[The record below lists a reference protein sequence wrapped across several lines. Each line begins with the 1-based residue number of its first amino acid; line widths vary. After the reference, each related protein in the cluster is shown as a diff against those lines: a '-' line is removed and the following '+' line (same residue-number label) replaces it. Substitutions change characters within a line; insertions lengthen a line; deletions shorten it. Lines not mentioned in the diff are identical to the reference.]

1 MSNMEDKKENVMG
14 TLGITRLIM
23 KMSLPLMISMLIQAL
38 YNIVDSMFVARV
50 SETALTAV
58 SLAFP
63 LQNLLIAFGV
73 GTGVGMASYLSRKL
87 GEKDTETA
95 TKAAGN
101 GITLAI
107 ITWVLFALLGLTI
120 VKPFMSFFTEDPE
133 LLGLSK
139 SYSEIVMVLS
149 LFMLISMMNERIL
162 QGTGDSFSSMISQMT
177 GAITNIILDPI
188 FIFTFKMGVNGA
200 AIATVIGQAAGC
212 FVSLYFVIRNKYI
225 NIKPNHLKLE
235 KRMVA
240 SIYAVGAPTII
251 TNSIGTV
258 MTGAMNAI
266 LIAFS
271 TTAVSVFS
279 VYFKLQSFVFM
290 PIFGLSSGMVP
301 IIAYNYGAR
310 KKKRVMSTIWIGT
323 FIAIVIMAFGTLV
336 FNLFPEALLSLFSA
350 TEEMYRLGVPAL
362 KIISLCFVSAAI
374 SIGLGSSFQ
383 ATGYGIGTMIV
394 SISRQLLVLVP
405 VAFILSKLIGINGVW
420 LSFIIAEGVGL
431 TVSILLFIKVY
442 RTRIKE
448 IEEKVTLKDS

>member
-1 MSNMEDKKENVMG
+1 MSEKEEKKENIMG

-101 GITLAI
+101 GITLAV
-107 ITWVLFALLGLTI
+107 ITWVLFAILGLTI
-120 VKPFMSFFTEDPE
+120 VKPFMALFTDDAE
-133 LLGLSK
+133 LLGLST
-139 SYSEIVMVLS
+139 SYSEIVMIFS
-149 LFMLISMMNERIL
+149 FFMLLSMMNERIL
-162 QGTGDSFSSMISQMT
+162 QGTGDSFSSMLSQMT
-177 GAITNIILDPI
+177 GAITNIILDPV
-188 FIFTFKMGVNGA
+188 FIFVFKMGVNGA
-200 AIATVIGQAAGC
+200 AIATVIGQAVGC
-212 FVSLYFVIRNKYI
+212 AVSLYFVIRNKYI
-225 NIKPNHLKLE
+225 KIKPQHLKLE

-240 SIYAVGAPTII
+240 SIYSVGAPTII

-266 LIAFS
+266 LIGFS

-310 KKKRVMSTIWIGT
+310 KKKRVMSTIYIGT
-323 FIAIVIMAFGTLV
+323 IIAIGIMVVGTIV

-350 TEEMYRLGVPAL
+350 TVEMYRLGVPAL
-362 KIISLCFVSAAI
+362 RIISLCFVSAAI

-394 SISRQLLVLVP
+394 SISRQLLVLIP
-405 VAFILSKLIGINGVW
+405 TAYIMAKLVGINGVW
-420 LSFIIAEGVGL
+420 FSFIIAEAVGL
-431 TVSILLFIKVY
+431 AVSLILFIKVY
-442 RTRIKE
+442 KTRIKP
-448 IEEKVTLKDS
+448 IGEKEVISE

>member
-1 MSNMEDKKENVMG
+1 MSEKEEKKENIMG

-101 GITLAI
+101 GITLAV
-107 ITWVLFALLGLTI
+107 ITWILFAILGLTI
-120 VKPFMSFFTEDPE
+120 VKPFMALFTDDAE
-133 LLGLSK
+133 LLGLST
-139 SYSEIVMVLS
+139 SYSEIVMIFS
-149 LFMLISMMNERIL
+149 FFMLLSMMNERIL
-162 QGTGDSFSSMISQMT
+162 QGTGDSFSSMLSQMT
-177 GAITNIILDPI
+177 GAITNIILDPV
-188 FIFTFKMGVNGA
+188 FIFVFKMGVNGA
-200 AIATVIGQAAGC
+200 AIATVIGQAVGC
-212 FVSLYFVIRNKYI
+212 AVSLYFVIRNKYI
-225 NIKPNHLKLE
+225 KIKPQHLKLE

-240 SIYAVGAPTII
+240 SIYSVGAPTII

-266 LIAFS
+266 LIGFS

-310 KKKRVMSTIWIGT
+310 KKKRVMSTIYIGT
-323 FIAIVIMAFGTLV
+323 IIAVGIMVVGTIV
-336 FNLFPEALLSLFSA
+336 FNLFPKALLSLFSA

-362 KIISLCFVSAAI
+362 RIISLCFVSAAI

-394 SISRQLLVLVP
+394 SISRQLLVLIP
-405 VAFILSKLIGINGVW
+405 TAYIMAKLVGINGVW
-420 LSFIIAEGVGL
+420 FSFIIAEGVGL
-431 TVSILLFIKVY
+431 AVSLILFIKVY
-442 RTRIKE
+442 RTRIKP
-448 IEEKVTLKDS
+448 IGEKEVISE

>member
-1 MSNMEDKKENVMG
+1 MSDKEEKKENIMG

-101 GITLAI
+101 GITLAV
-107 ITWVLFALLGLTI
+107 ITWVLFAILGLTI
-120 VKPFMSFFTEDPE
+120 VKPFMALFTDDAE
-133 LLGLSK
+133 LLGLST
-139 SYSEIVMVLS
+139 SYSEIVMIFS
-149 LFMLISMMNERIL
+149 FFMLLSMMNERIL
-162 QGTGDSFSSMISQMT
+162 QGTGDSFSSMLSQMT
-177 GAITNIILDPI
+177 GAITNIILDPV
-188 FIFTFKMGVNGA
+188 FIFVFKMGVNGA
-200 AIATVIGQAAGC
+200 AIATVIGQAVGC
-212 FVSLYFVIRNKYI
+212 AVSLYFVIRNKYI
-225 NIKPNHLKLE
+225 KIKPQHLKLE

-240 SIYAVGAPTII
+240 SIYSVGAPTII

-266 LIAFS
+266 LIGFS

-310 KKKRVMSTIWIGT
+310 KKKRVMSTIYIGT
-323 FIAIVIMAFGTLV
+323 IIAIGIMVVGTIV
-336 FNLFPEALLSLFSA
+336 FNLFPEVLLSLFSA

-362 KIISLCFVSAAI
+362 RIISLCFVSAAI

-394 SISRQLLVLVP
+394 SISRQLLVLIP
-405 VAFILSKLIGINGVW
+405 TAYIMAKLVGINGVW
-420 LSFIIAEGVGL
+420 FSFIIAEAVGL
-431 TVSILLFIKVY
+431 AVSLILFIKIY
-442 RTRIKE
+442 KTRIKP
-448 IEEKVTLKDS
+448 IGEKEVISE

>member
-1 MSNMEDKKENVMG
+1 MSEKEEKKENIMG
-14 TLGITRLIM
+14 TLGITRLII

-101 GITLAI
+101 GITLAV
-107 ITWVLFALLGLTI
+107 ITWVLFAILGLTI
-120 VKPFMSFFTEDPE
+120 VKPFMALFTDDAE
-133 LLGLSK
+133 LLGLST
-139 SYSEIVMVLS
+139 SYSEIVMIFS
-149 LFMLISMMNERIL
+149 FFMLLSMMNERIL
-162 QGTGDSFSSMISQMT
+162 QGTGDSFSSMLSQMT
-177 GAITNIILDPI
+177 GAITNIILDPV
-188 FIFTFKMGVNGA
+188 FIFVFKMGVNGA
-200 AIATVIGQAAGC
+200 AIATVIGQAVGC
-212 FVSLYFVIRNKYI
+212 TVSLYFVIRNKYI
-225 NIKPNHLKLE
+225 KIKPQHLKLE

-240 SIYAVGAPTII
+240 SIYSVGAPTII

-266 LIAFS
+266 LIGFS

-310 KKKRVMSTIWIGT
+310 KKKRVMSTIYKGT
-323 FIAIVIMAFGTLV
+323 IIAIGIMVVGTIV

-350 TEEMYRLGVPAL
+350 TVEMYRLGVPAL
-362 KIISLCFVSAAI
+362 RIISLCFVSAAI

-394 SISRQLLVLVP
+394 SISRQLLVLIP
-405 VAFILSKLIGINGVW
+405 TAYIMAKLVGINGVW
-420 LSFIIAEGVGL
+420 FSFIIAEAVGL
-431 TVSILLFIKVY
+431 AVSLILFIKVY
-442 RTRIKE
+442 KTRIKP
-448 IEEKVTLKDS
+448 IGEKEVISE

>member
-1 MSNMEDKKENVMG
+1 MSDKEEKKENIMG

-101 GITLAI
+101 GITLAV
-107 ITWVLFALLGLTI
+107 ITWVLFAILGLTI
-120 VKPFMSFFTEDPE
+120 VKPFMALFTDDAE
-133 LLGLSK
+133 LLGLST
-139 SYSEIVMVLS
+139 SYSEIVMIFS
-149 LFMLISMMNERIL
+149 FFMLLSMMNERIL
-162 QGTGDSFSSMISQMT
+162 QGTGDSFSSMLSQMT
-177 GAITNIILDPI
+177 GAITNIILDPV
-188 FIFTFKMGVNGA
+188 FIFVFKMGVNGA
-200 AIATVIGQAAGC
+200 AIATVIGQAVGC
-212 FVSLYFVIRNKYI
+212 AVSLYFVIRNKYI
-225 NIKPNHLKLE
+225 KIKPQHLKLE

-240 SIYAVGAPTII
+240 SIYSVGAPTII

-266 LIAFS
+266 LIGFS

-310 KKKRVMSTIWIGT
+310 KKKRVMSTIYIGT
-323 FIAIVIMAFGTLV
+323 IIAIGIMVVGTIV

-362 KIISLCFVSAAI
+362 RIISLCFVSAAI

-394 SISRQLLVLVP
+394 SISRQLLVLIP
-405 VAFILSKLIGINGVW
+405 TAYIMAKLVGINGVW
-420 LSFIIAEGVGL
+420 FSFIIAEGVGL
-431 TVSILLFIKVY
+431 AVSLILFIKVY
-442 RTRIKE
+442 RTRIKP
-448 IEEKVTLKDS
+448 IGEKEVISE

>member
-1 MSNMEDKKENVMG
+1 MSEKEEKQENIMG
-14 TLGITRLIM
+14 TMGVTHLIM

-101 GITLAI
+101 GITLAV
-107 ITWVLFALLGLTI
+107 ITWVLFAILGLTI
-120 VKPFMSFFTEDPE
+120 VKPFMALFTDDAE
-133 LLGLSK
+133 LLGLST
-139 SYSEIVMVLS
+139 SYSEIVMIFS
-149 LFMLISMMNERIL
+149 FFMLLSMMNERIL
-162 QGTGDSFSSMISQMT
+162 QGTGDSFSSMLSQMT
-177 GAITNIILDPI
+177 GAITNIILDPV
-188 FIFTFKMGVNGA
+188 FIFVFKMGVNGA
-200 AIATVIGQAAGC
+200 AIATVIGQAVGC
-212 FVSLYFVIRNKYI
+212 AVSLHFVIRNKYI
-225 NIKPNHLKLE
+225 KIKPQHLKLE

-240 SIYAVGAPTII
+240 SIYSVGAPTII

-266 LIAFS
+266 LIGFS

-310 KKKRVMSTIWIGT
+310 KKKRVMSTIYIGT
-323 FIAIVIMAFGTLV
+323 IIAVGIMVVGTIV
-336 FNLFPEALLSLFSA
+336 FNLFPKALLSLFSA

-362 KIISLCFVSAAI
+362 RIISLCFVSAAI

-394 SISRQLLVLVP
+394 SISRQLLVLIP
-405 VAFILSKLIGINGVW
+405 TAYIMAKLVGINGVW
-420 LSFIIAEGVGL
+420 FSFIIAEGVGL
-431 TVSILLFIKVY
+431 AVSLILFIKVY
-442 RTRIKE
+442 KTRIKP
-448 IEEKVTLKDS
+448 IGEKEVISE

>member
-1 MSNMEDKKENVMG
+1 MSEKEEKKENIMG
-14 TLGITRLIM
+14 TLGITHLII

-101 GITLAI
+101 GITLAV
-107 ITWVLFALLGLTI
+107 ITWILFAILGLTI
-120 VKPFMSFFTEDPE
+120 VKPFMALFTDDAE
-133 LLGLSK
+133 LLGLST
-139 SYSEIVMVLS
+139 SYSEIVMIFS
-149 LFMLISMMNERIL
+149 FFMLLSMMNERIL
-162 QGTGDSFSSMISQMT
+162 QGTGDSFSSMLSQMT
-177 GAITNIILDPI
+177 GAITNIILDPV
-188 FIFTFKMGVNGA
+188 FIFVFKMGVNGA
-200 AIATVIGQAAGC
+200 AIATVIGQAVGC
-212 FVSLYFVIRNKYI
+212 AVSLYFVIRNKYI
-225 NIKPNHLKLE
+225 KIKPQHLKLE

-240 SIYAVGAPTII
+240 SIYSVGAPTII

-266 LIAFS
+266 LIGFS

-310 KKKRVMSTIWIGT
+310 KKKRVMSTIYIGT
-323 FIAIVIMAFGTLV
+323 IIAIGIMVVGTIV
-336 FNLFPEALLSLFSA
+336 FNLFPEVLLSLFSA

-362 KIISLCFVSAAI
+362 RIISLCFVSAAI

-394 SISRQLLVLVP
+394 SISRQLLVLIP
-405 VAFILSKLIGINGVW
+405 TTYIMAKLVGINGVW
-420 LSFIIAEGVGL
+420 FSFIIAEAVGL
-431 TVSILLFIKVY
+431 AVSLILFIKVY
-442 RTRIKE
+442 KTRIKP
-448 IEEKVTLKDS
+448 IGEKEVISE

>member
-1 MSNMEDKKENVMG
+1 MSDKEEKKENIMG

-101 GITLAI
+101 GITLAV
-107 ITWVLFALLGLTI
+107 ITWVLFAILGLTI
-120 VKPFMSFFTEDPE
+120 VKPFMALFTDDAE
-133 LLGLSK
+133 LLGLST
-139 SYSEIVMVLS
+139 SYSEIVMIFS
-149 LFMLISMMNERIL
+149 FFMLLSMMNERIL
-162 QGTGDSFSSMISQMT
+162 QGTGDSFSSMLSQMT
-177 GAITNIILDPI
+177 GAITNIILDPV
-188 FIFTFKMGVNGA
+188 FIFVFKMGVNGA
-200 AIATVIGQAAGC
+200 AIATVIGQAVGC
-212 FVSLYFVIRNKYI
+212 AVSLYFVIRNKYI
-225 NIKPNHLKLE
+225 KIKPQHLKLE

-240 SIYAVGAPTII
+240 SIYSVGAPTII

-266 LIAFS
+266 LIGFS

-310 KKKRVMSTIWIGT
+310 KKKRVMSTIYIGT
-323 FIAIVIMAFGTLV
+323 IIAIGIMVVGTIV

-362 KIISLCFVSAAI
+362 RIISLCFVSAAI

-394 SISRQLLVLVP
+394 SISRQLLVLIP
-405 VAFILSKLIGINGVW
+405 TAYIMAKLIGINGVW
-420 LSFIIAEGVGL
+420 FSFIIAEAVGL
-431 TVSILLFIKVY
+431 AVSLILFIKVY
-442 RTRIKE
+442 KTRIKPIGE
-448 IEEKVTLKDS
+448 KEVIIE

>member
-1 MSNMEDKKENVMG
+1 MSDKEEKKENIMG

-101 GITLAI
+101 GITLAV
-107 ITWVLFALLGLTI
+107 ITWVLFAILGLTI
-120 VKPFMSFFTEDPE
+120 VKPFMALFTDDAE
-133 LLGLSK
+133 LLGLST
-139 SYSEIVMVLS
+139 SYSEIVMIFS
-149 LFMLISMMNERIL
+149 FFMLLSMMNERIL
-162 QGTGDSFSSMISQMT
+162 QGTGDSFSSMLSQMT
-177 GAITNIILDPI
+177 GAITNIILDPV
-188 FIFTFKMGVNGA
+188 FIFVFKMGVNGA
-200 AIATVIGQAAGC
+200 AIATVIGQAVGC
-212 FVSLYFVIRNKYI
+212 AVSLYFVIRNKYI
-225 NIKPNHLKLE
+225 KIKPQHLKLE

-240 SIYAVGAPTII
+240 SIYSVGAPTII

-266 LIAFS
+266 LIGFS

-310 KKKRVMSTIWIGT
+310 KKKRVMSTIYIGT
-323 FIAIVIMAFGTLV
+323 IIAIGIMVVGTIV
-336 FNLFPEALLSLFSA
+336 FNLFPEVLLSLFSA

-362 KIISLCFVSAAI
+362 RIISLCFVSAAI

-394 SISRQLLVLVP
+394 SISRQLLVLIP
-405 VAFILSKLIGINGVW
+405 TAYIMAKLVGINGVW
-420 LSFIIAEGVGL
+420 FSFIIAEGVGL
-431 TVSILLFIKVY
+431 AVSLILFIKVY
-442 RTRIKE
+442 RTRIKP
-448 IEEKVTLKDS
+448 IGEKEVISE